1 MLPPAPIP
9 GGRDEFCPHV
19 LIIQVHQDV
28 APPGEEMLVWST
40 GKTTGVFY
48 GDDTLTNT
56 ELGSQLAQLVETQ
69 QGFPFQPH
77 VASLWLMNVSV
88 CSEKGQ
94 KFFENL
100 GSRVKVCMTLHVCVS
115 VSLCSQRCSFHIL
128 AVRLFCFI
136 SAPTTVVIPYCH
148 SNMGKT

>member
-56 ELGSQLAQLVETQ
+56 ELGSQLA
-69 QGFPFQPH
+69 
-77 VASLWLMNVSV
+77 
-88 CSEKGQ
+88 
-94 KFFENL
+94 
-100 GSRVKVCMTLHVCVS
+100 
-115 VSLCSQRCSFHIL
+115 
-128 AVRLFCFI
+128 
-136 SAPTTVVIPYCH
+136 
-148 SNMGKT
+148 